1 MGLSARL
8 YLVEEDGTILRVQ
21 KRVAEGLYSGKDA
34 LPAYAGTRQKL
45 LEVIV
50 LNDAGK
56 PQSIQHTQG
65 HYLVF
70 DADGRVH
77 ESVMENV
84 REAMDI
90 VFPLDVDEGNVVSL
104 LPRREKQIW
113 KEKSQWQPTPAEL
126 DQILADLT
134 AKPGTKG
141 LASVKGVT
149 IKRAPL
155 TYEAKAEIQEI
166 AGKLRMLGWGIS
178 QLSEKALPGF
188 VGEARKRSKQEPE
201 HQFYWEAVAL
211 EGERQRE
218 LQRLRRT
225 GKGEWVAVVR
235 LFRHTG
241 ASSVEEAF
249 VEHASCS
256 GEAAA
261 IAKLKELLHQHY
273 EKAGPGISIEARTMP
288 LPEWEILNGRPF

>member
-8 YLVEEDGTILRVQ
+8 YLVEEDGTILRVP

-50 LNDAGK
+50 SNDSGK
-56 PQSIQHTQG
+56 PQRIEHTQG
-65 HYLVF
+65 HYLEF

-77 ESVMENV
+77 ESVMENL
-84 REAMDI
+84 REAMDL
-90 VFPLDVDEGNVVSL
+90 VFPVDADEGNVVSL
-104 LPRREKQIW
+104 SPRREKQIW
-113 KEKSQWQPTPAEL
+113 KKKSQWQPTPAQL
-126 DQILADLT
+126 DQIVADLT
-134 AKPGTKG
+134 RKPGAKG
-141 LASVKGVT
+141 LASVVGVAL
-149 IKRAPL
+149 KRAPL

-188 VGEARKRSKQEPE
+188 ISEARQRSKQEPE

-211 EGERQRE
+211 EGERQWE

-225 GKGEWVAVVR
+225 GKGEWVAVLQ

-249 VEHASCS
+249 VEHASCN

-261 IAKLKELLHQHY
+261 IAKMKELLQKHY

-288 LPEWEILNGRPF
+288 TLEWQILNDRPF

>member
-1 MGLSARL
+1 MGLSVRL
-8 YLVEEDGTILRVQ
+8 YLIQDDGAVLNVP

-34 LPAYAGTRQKL
+34 LPAYAGTRQKI
-45 LEVIV
+45 LEVIIS
-50 LNDAGK
+50 NDAGK

-65 HYLVF
+65 HYLDF
-70 DADGRVH
+70 NAEGGVH
-77 ESVMENV
+77 ESVMNSV
-84 REAMDI
+84 REAMN
-90 VFPLDVDEGNVVSL
+90 VAFPVDADEGNVVSL
-104 LPRREKQIW
+104 SPRREKQIW
-113 KEKSQWQPTPAEL
+113 KEKSQWQPTSAQL
-126 DQILADLT
+126 DQIVADLSR
-134 AKPGTKG
+134 KPGAKG
-141 LASVKGVT
+141 LASVVGVAL
-149 IKRAPL
+149 KRAPL
-155 TYEAKAEIQEI
+155 TYEANAEIQEI

-188 VGEARKRSKQEPE
+188 VGEARQRSKQEPE

-225 GKGEWVAVVR
+225 GKGEWVAVIQ

-241 ASSVEEAF
+241 PSSIEEAF

-261 IAKLKELLHQHY
+261 ISKMKELLQKHH
-273 EKAGPGISIEARTMP
+273 ERAGPGISIEARTMP
-288 LPEWEILNGRPF
+288 SLEWEILNGRPF

>member
-1 MGLSARL
+1 LGLSARL
-8 YLVEEDGTILRVQ
+8 YLVEEDGTVLRVP

-50 LNDAGK
+50 SNDAGK

-65 HYLVF
+65 HYLEF

-77 ESVMENV
+77 ESVMENI
-84 REAMDI
+84 REAMNFA
-90 VFPLDVDEGNVVSL
+90 FPIDADEGNVVSL
-104 LPRREKQIW
+104 SPRRERQIW

-126 DQILADLT
+126 DQIVADLA

-141 LASVKGVT
+141 LASVKGVAL
-149 IKRAPL
+149 KRAPL

-188 VGEARKRSKQEPE
+188 VGEARQRSKQEPE

-225 GKGEWVAVVR
+225 GKGEWVAVIQ

-249 VEHASCS
+249 VEHASCN

-261 IAKLKELLHQHY
+261 ISKMKELLQKHH

-288 LPEWEILNGRPF
+288 SLEWEILNGRPF